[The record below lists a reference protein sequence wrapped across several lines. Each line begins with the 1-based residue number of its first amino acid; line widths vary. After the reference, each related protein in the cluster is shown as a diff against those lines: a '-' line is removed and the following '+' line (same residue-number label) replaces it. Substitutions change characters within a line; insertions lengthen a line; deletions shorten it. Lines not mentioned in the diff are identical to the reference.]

1 MKQLVVGILAH
12 VDAGKTT
19 LSEGLLFENGSIRKT
34 GRVDNGDA
42 FLDTYALEKERGI
55 TIFSKQALLQ
65 REDAVITLLDTP
77 GHVDFSAE
85 MERTLWVL
93 DAAILVI
100 SASDGVQGHTRTVWK
115 LLHKHNVPVIIFV
128 NKMDQPGADK
138 EKLLSDIKKQLSDNC
153 VDFSD
158 VTSDDCLEQIAVSEE
173 ALLNHFLEE
182 GTLSKEQ
189 IVRTIEER
197 KVFPCL
203 FGSALKNEG
212 VKELLDLLYEY
223 IPVPTYGTELGAKVF
238 KIARDEQGNRLTYL
252 KVTGG
257 SLKVREMISSAL
269 SKETPWEEKVNQIRV
284 YSGARFE
291 PVNEA
296 FPGCVCAVT
305 GLTKTLPGE
314 GIGAEAG
321 GEVPVLEP
329 VLVYRI
335 ALPDGVDA
343 LSMLP
348 KLKQLEEEDPQ
359 LHIIWEEQ
367 IKELK
372 VKLMGEVQLEILK
385 VQIWERFGVKVSF
398 EEGTILY
405 KETIADTVEGMG
417 HFEPLRHYAE
427 VHLLMEPGEPGTGIQ
442 VAADC
447 SEDLLARNWQRLIM
461 THVEEREHK
470 GVLTGSPLTD
480 IKITLIAGKAHVKHT
495 EGGDF
500 RQATYRAIRQGLM
513 QAKSVLLEPCYEF
526 RLEVPTAMLGRAM
539 TDLEMMHG
547 EFSLVDAGSMMSD
560 GTEKN
565 AVLTGIVP
573 VSCVKGYSVS
583 VTSYTKGLGHFS
595 CVLKGYYPCHNTE
608 EVVAN
613 IGYRPEE
620 DVYNTADSVFCSHGA
635 GEVIPWHMVKEYM
648 HVSAMDGI
656 YRPKYDTPV
665 YYEGM
670 KPLTGST
677 QTKTEQVIGTEE
689 IDSIINRTLYSNK
702 KDDFSH
708 KPGYLKKKSLPK
720 DYGSSTISGETRVYN
735 PKPKAPKYL
744 LVDGYNVIFAWE
756 QLREL
761 AEKNIDGARG
771 KLQDILCN
779 YQAICQMEVIVVFDA
794 YRVAGH
800 GTEFLDYQNIHVV
813 YTKEAETADY
823 YIEHFAH
830 ENSKKYD
837 ITVVTSDGLE
847 QVIIRGAGCA
857 LMSSREFE
865 TEVEKASKAF
875 RQEYIDTTKKD
886 SGKTYLGE
894 FMPAIDC
901 KKEETE

>member
-19 LSEGLLFENGSIRKT
+19 LSEGLLFENGSIRKA

-42 FLDTYALEKERGI
+42 FLDTFALEKERGI
-55 TIFSKQALLQ
+55 TIFSKQAVLQ
-65 REDAVITLLDTP
+65 REDDVITLLDTP

-115 LLHKHNVPVIIFV
+115 LLKKHNVPVIIFI
-128 NKMDQPGADK
+128 NKMDMPGAEK
-138 EKLLSDIKKQLSDNC
+138 ERLFADIKKQLSDSC
-153 VDFSD
+153 VDFTDLGSE
-158 VTSDDCLEQIAVSEE
+158 DCLEQIAVSEE
-173 ALLNHFLEE
+173 ALLNYFLEE
-182 GTLSKEQ
+182 GTLKKEQ
-189 IVRTIEER
+189 IIQAIGNRS
-197 KVFPCL
+197 VFPCM

-212 VKELLDLLYEY
+212 VRELLDFLYEY
-223 IPVPTYGTELGAKVF
+223 IDMPKYTEEFGARVF
-238 KIARDEQGNRLTYL
+238 KIARDEQGNRLTYM

-257 SLKVREMISSAL
+257 SLKVRENVASAKTAA
-269 SKETPWEEKVNQIRV
+269 SPWEEKVNQIRI
-284 YSGARFE
+284 YSGAKFE
-291 PVNEA
+291 TVNEA
-296 FPGCVCAVT
+296 YPGCVIAAT
-305 GLTKTLPGE
+305 GLTGTLPGE
-314 GIGAEAG
+314 GIGAEDV

-329 VLVYRI
+329 VLLYKI

-343 LSMLP
+343 LAMLP

-359 LHIIWEEQ
+359 LHILWEEQ

-372 VKLMGEVQLEILK
+372 VALMGEVQLEILK
-385 VQIWERFGVKVSF
+385 VQIMERFGVKVAF

-405 KETIADTVEGMG
+405 KETIADSVEGMG

-461 THVEEREHK
+461 THVEEKEHK

-480 IKITLIAGKAHVKHT
+480 VKITLIAGKAHLKHT

-526 RLEVPTAMLGRAM
+526 RLEVPTAMVGRAM
-539 TDLEMMHG
+539 TDLEVMHG
-547 EFSLVDAGSMMSD
+547 DFSLVDGGSILPD
-560 GTEKN
+560 GTETN
-565 AVLTGIVP
+565 AVLTGIIP
-573 VSCVKGYSVS
+573 VSCVKGYSVT

-608 EVVAN
+608 EVVER

-648 HVSAMDGI
+648 HIGAMDGS
-656 YRPKYDTPV
+656 YQPKYDTPV

-670 KPLTGST
+670 KPMTGNI
-677 QTKTEQVIGTEE
+677 QQKTEQVIGTEE
-689 IDSIINRTLYSNK
+689 IDSIINRTLYSNR

-708 KPGYLKKKSLPK
+708 KPGYLKKRSTPK
-720 DYGSSTISGETRVYN
+720 DYGSSTVASETRVYN

-744 LVDGYNVIFAWE
+744 LVDGYNVIFAWQE
-756 QLREL
+756 LREL

-779 YQAICQMEVIVVFDA
+779 YQAIRQMEVIVVFDA
-794 YRVAGH
+794 YRVEGH

-865 TEVEKASKAF
+865 TEVENASKTL
-875 RQEYIDTTKKD
+875 RQDYLENSKAE

-894 FMPAIDC
+894 FIPELDNT
-901 KKEETE
+901 EE